1 MARVL
6 LWIVLFYL
14 VVRAVRRLLA
24 GLVEGMNGGA
34 AGSSSKPAVNLVR
47 DPVCGTF
54 VVPSRALTSGTGSE
68 MRFFCSE
75 RCRQAWMSR

>member
-24 GLVEGMNGGA
+24 GLVEG
-34 AGSSSKPAVNLVR
+34 
-47 DPVCGTF
+47 
-54 VVPSRALTSGTGSE
+54 
-68 MRFFCSE
+68 
-75 RCRQAWMSR
+75 